1 FRRHRAYSA
10 TPRQRSA
17 TGVWGNSFSLSF
29 YADHGF
35 DGMDDGQVDES
46 IDRLP
51 QSRVGVR
58 VGGEHQF
65 GVLDAVVVDIA
76 DRLAHELDGRALV
89 GEDLGDRCQHAGTVD
104 HVEGDVV
111 AGRDRGDRQ
120 DAGVLVEG

>member
-1 FRRHRAYSA
+1 GWIRRHRADSD
-10 TPRQRSA
+10 TPRQRPA

-58 VGGEHQF
+58 VGGEHKF
-65 GVLDAVVVDIA
+65 GVLDAVFVDIA
-76 DRLAHELDGRALV
+76 DRLAHELDGRALR
-89 GEDLGDRCQHAGTVD
+89 GEDLGDSWQHAGQVD
-104 HVEGDVV
+104 HLEADVV
-111 AGRDRGDRQ
+111 DGPDHG
-120 DAGVLVEG
+120 E